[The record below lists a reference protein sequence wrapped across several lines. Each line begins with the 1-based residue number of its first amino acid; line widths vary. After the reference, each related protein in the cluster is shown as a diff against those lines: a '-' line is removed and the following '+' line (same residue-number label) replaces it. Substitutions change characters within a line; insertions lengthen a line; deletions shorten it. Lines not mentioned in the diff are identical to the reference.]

1 VSEQPPPTAPVP
13 EGPERHPIRLVVN
26 DDLERSRLTVFF
38 RLLLVIPHA
47 LWLLL
52 WGIVIELA
60 AIVAWFATL
69 FGGRCPAGLHDFIA
83 RYLTYMT
90 HVSAYV
96 FLIADPYPSFSG
108 RTGYPVDL
116 EVDPPE
122 PQNRW
127 LTGLRLILAIPA
139 LLIANAL
146 QGVAQIIAILGWFV
160 CLATGRMPRGMR
172 DLSAYCLR
180 YQAQAYGYVLLLT
193 SRYPSFSG
201 SPVS

>member
-1 VSEQPPPTAPVP
+1 MSEQPPPTAPVP
-13 EGPERHPIRLVVN
+13 EGRHPIWLVVN

-38 RLLLVIPHA
+38 RLLLVIPHV

-90 HVSAYV
+90 HVSAYL

-122 PQNRW
+122 RQNRW
-127 LTGLRLILAIPA
+127 
-139 LLIANAL
+139 
-146 QGVAQIIAILGWFV
+146 
-160 CLATGRMPRGMR
+160 ATGSTPSKGWRRSSRSSAGSSAWQPAGCRGECAISR
-172 DLSAYCLR
+172 RTACDTRRRRTA
-180 YQAQAYGYVLLLT
+180 T
-193 SRYPSFSG
+193 SCC
-201 SPVS
+201 